1 MTLLIHILT
10 SNQTTLMWFHGLY
23 YNFSS
28 LYWPIFDWP
37 SFSQFLTVWALIRL
51 VWKLLTSGVLPAPQK
66 GEKFISG
73 ATGKDIQV
81 SKWLLDL
88 ENSRSS
94 WEEGKKGRGE
104 GKKRRDIKTWM
115 AHDDSHVTEH
125 VQSTWD
131 ILLQH
136 FIDNLSHFT
145 QMFTHWSY
153 VMERGER
160 MIDCTVKHNFYPRP

>member
-23 YNFSS
+23 YSFSS

-88 ENSRSS
+88 ENTRNS

-104 GKKRRDIKTWM
+104 GKKKERHQDMDGTWR
-115 AHDDSHVTEH
+115 
-125 VQSTWD
+125 QSCDRTCPKYMGHLTSTLYWQPEPFHSD
-131 ILLQH
+131 VYSLILC
-136 FIDNLSHFT
+136 D
-145 QMFTHWSY
+145 
-153 VMERGER
+153 GER
-160 MIDCTVKHNFYPRP
+160 WKNDTLHCET